1 MNVLLESC
9 KDDSNIS
16 AMRIYNYIALLGV
29 LTPYVIANLT
39 NTITAAI
46 SGKPISFIDIPVV
59 AGGIVVG
66 IVTMKTVQAAIESKK

>member
-1 MNVLLESC
+1 MLFESC
-9 KDDSNIS
+9 KDDSNIF
-16 AMRIYNYIALLGV
+16 AMRIYNYIAPLSV

-46 SGKPISFIDIPVV
+46 GGKPISFIDIPVV

-66 IVTMKTVQAAIESKK
+66 IVTMKTVQSAIENKK